1 MLEALMNGVL
11 PVFGVLALGFAVGK
25 RKVFD
30 VAMAVA
36 INRFVVLVAL
46 PILVFRL
53 LARAPF
59 HEFDWMLLIAF
70 LISELLVYGT
80 GFLLARKVFNC
91 DVRESILLGMASA
104 FANHLLFVL
113 PIAILLFGE
122 QASLPIV
129 AIASVDAVV
138 VYCGTVMILDAT
150 GLQGVSLMRLLRQF
164 AKNPAILA
172 IFIGLLVGLSGIPLP
187 KSVDAFTGFAGLT
200 AAPCALFALGIIL
213 SQQSNPGTQVLP
225 VSISALKLLGH
236 PLIAWFLIEYGFL
249 IGSEWGRPAMMVA
262 AGPSGALAFVLGLQ
276 YQVRIAAIARAVLYT
291 SVGSLATVA
300 LFASMV

>member
-46 PILVFRL
+46 PLLVFRL

-59 HEFDWMLLIAF
+59 QDFDWALLVAF
-70 LISELLVYGT
+70 LIAELLVYGA
-80 GFLLARKVFNC
+80 GFALARKVFDC

-122 QASLPIV
+122 RASVPIV
-129 AIASVDAVV
+129 AIASVDAVI
-138 VYCGTVMILDAT
+138 VYGGTVLILDAT
-150 GLQGVSLMRLLRQF
+150 GQQGASLVRLLRQF
-164 AKNPAILA
+164 ARNPAIVA
-172 IFIGLLVGLSGIPLP
+172 IFTGLLVGLSGIVLP
-187 KSVDAFTGFAGLT
+187 RSVDAFTGFAGLT

-213 SQQSNPGTQVLP
+213 SQQSNPGTQALP

-236 PLIAWFLIEYGFL
+236 PLAAWFLIEYGFH
-249 IGSEWGRPAMMVA
+249 IGSEWERPAMMVA
-262 AGPSGALAFVLGLQ
+262 AGPSGAMAFVLGLQ
-276 YQVRIAAIARAVLYT
+276 YQVRISAIARAVLYT
-291 SVGSLATVA
+291 SIGSLVTVT
-300 LFASMV
+300 LFAAMV